1 MKYLILLVF
10 IFFITVQTNESV
22 EYCDELIA
30 KGIDALY
37 NKEHSKS
44 LELLTQAKTLALKK
58 DWYKQQFISINCIGL
73 NYYQM
78 LDYGEALDHYLEAYK
93 IAIKELD
100 ASQEMT
106 IQNNIALVYMQEG
119 KFNES
124 EKYQKRAYDLAIAEK
139 DSVKI
144 GMYAGNLAAIY
155 NETEALD
162 KATKY
167 IDIAKG
173 TNSNDNRIFMQIA
186 VAEAE
191 NLLARKN
198 YSATENVLKSLMDKV
213 QTPEFN
219 DHKVAVYLMYAEIYT
234 YQGKLNE
241 AIAITKKAKDENLTY
256 NNNVDIFDRFSE
268 VYFAKK
274 AYETSLQYKDSVI
287 KTKDSLNAMKDRTL
301 YQNSKIK
308 LELQDFQKE
317 LSVSQNQLTQE
328 KRTKNYVIGFSVLV
342 VLLLL
347 WLLWSNLAKYRQKKT
362 LAERNQKITEL
373 ELNNKESAN
382 LLLEK
387 QIKQK
392 EIVSLLEREKLKN
405 EIESKNRTLTA
416 KALQLANRNE
426 KIHEFIDA
434 IETEHRFENHTFLR
448 IKINQLKGFLKKD
461 NDWEEFLIHFE
472 ELNSHFLTTIKE
484 RHSALNSNDI
494 RFLCYVY
501 MNLTTKEISSLFN
514 ITLEATRKRKERI
527 AKKMELADSDKL
539 YGYISMI

>member
-1 MKYLILLVF
+1 MTF
-10 IFFITVQTNESV
+10 QTNDSV
-22 EYCDELIA
+22 EHCDDLIA

-44 LELLTQAKTLALKK
+44 LELLTEAKTLALKN
-58 DWYKQQFISINCIGL
+58 DWYKQQFIAINCIGL

-119 KFNES
+119 KFHES
-124 EKYQKRAYDLAIAEK
+124 EKYQKRAYDLAVIAK

-155 NETEALD
+155 NETKVLD

-167 IDIAKG
+167 IDIAKKI
-173 TNSNDNRIFMQIA
+173 NPNDNRVYMQFAI
-186 VAEAE
+186 AEAE
-191 NLLARKN
+191 NLIRREN
-198 YSATENVLKSLMDKV
+198 YNATEEVLVPLMEKV
-213 QTPEFN
+213 QSPEFN
-219 DHKVAVYLMYAEIYT
+219 DHKVAVLLMLSKIYEH
-234 YQGKLNE
+234 QNKMDE
-241 AIAITKKAKDENLTY
+241 ALAVTQQAKEVNLTY
-256 NNNVDIFDRFSE
+256 NNNVSIFERFSE
-268 VYFAKK
+268 LYFASKD
-274 AYETSLQYKDSVI
+274 YEKSLQYKDSVI
-287 KTKDSLNAMKDRTL
+287 KAKDSLNVLKDRTL

-317 LSVSQNQLTQE
+317 LSNSQNQLNQE
-328 KRTKNYVIGFSVLV
+328 KRTKNYVIGFSILIVI
-342 VLLLL
+342 LLL
-347 WLLWSNLAKYRQKKT
+347 WLLRSNLVKYRQKKT
-362 LAERNQKITEL
+362 LAERTQKIIEL
-373 ELNNKESAN
+373 ELSNKENAN

-392 EIVSLLEREKLKN
+392 ETASLLEKEKLKN

-434 IETEHRFENHTFLR
+434 IEEEQDLKKHSFLKN
-448 IKINQLKGFLKKD
+448 KINQLKSFIKKD
-461 NDWEEFLIHFE
+461 NDWEDFLIHFE

-484 RHSALNSNDI
+484 KHPSLNSNDI

-514 ITLEATRKRKERI
+514 ITLEATRKRKERV
-527 AKKMELADSDKL
+527 AKKMKLTDSDNL
-539 YGYISMI
+539 YDYISMI

>member
-1 MKYLILLVF
+1 MKHLFFLF
-10 IFFITVQTNESV
+10 ISFFITLQTSDSV
-22 EYCDELIA
+22 EYCDDLIA

-44 LELLTQAKTLALKK
+44 LELLTEAKTIALKN
-58 DWYKQQFISINCIGL
+58 DWYDQQFKAINCIGL

-93 IAIKELD
+93 IAIKEL
-100 ASQEMT
+100 SPSREMT

-124 EKYQKRAYDLAIAEK
+124 EKYQKRAYDLAVTAH
-139 DSVKI
+139 DSLKTA
-144 GMYAGNLAAIY
+144 MYAGNLAAIY
-155 NETEALD
+155 NETNALE
-162 KATKY
+162 KATNY
-167 IDIAKG
+167 IDLAKRI
-173 TNSNDNRIFMQIA
+173 SPNDNRVFMQIA
-186 VAEAE
+186 IAEAE

-198 YSATENVLKSLMDKV
+198 YNGTENVLKPLIEKV
-213 QTPEFN
+213 QIPEFN
-219 DHKVAVYLMYAEIYT
+219 DHKVAVFLMYSKIYEH
-234 YQGKLNE
+234 QEKLND
-241 AIAITKKAKDENLTY
+241 AIEITKRAQDENLTY
-256 NNNVDIFDRFSE
+256 NNNISIFNRLSDI
-268 VYFAKK
+268 YFAKK
-274 AYETSLQYKDSVI
+274 DYEISLKYKDSVI

-308 LELQDFQKE
+308 LELQDFQKV
-317 LSVSQNQLTQE
+317 LLASQNQLIQE
-328 KRTKNYVIGFSVLV
+328 KRTKYYIIGFSILIVI
-342 VLLLL
+342 LLL
-347 WLLWSNLAKYRQKKT
+347 WLLRSNLVKYRQKKT
-362 LAERNQKITEL
+362 LAERSQKITEL
-373 ELNNKESAN
+373 ELNNKQNAN

-392 EIVSLLEREKLKN
+392 ETVSLLEKEKLKN

-426 KIHEFIDA
+426 KIYEFIDA
-434 IETEHRFENHTFLR
+434 IETEQDLKKHSFLKS
-448 IKINQLKGFLKKD
+448 KINQLKGFIKKD

-484 RHSALNSNDI
+484 RHPSLNSNDI
-494 RFLCYVY
+494 RFICYVY

-527 AKKMELADSDKL
+527 AKKMELTDSDNL
-539 YGYISMI
+539 YDYISTI